1 MYLHVLQQFRVRM
14 SIVVRTSGDP
24 LHHTQAV
31 RQAIW
36 SQDPHQ
42 TITSVRT
49 LESVLGTAV
58 SRPRLL
64 AWLLAMVGGVGL
76 MLGAIGVFGVL
87 AYQVAEQRQEIGVRV
102 ALGASPGR
110 VLRAI
115 VGHGMLLAS
124 LGVARGLAA
133 ALVLTRWMQG
143 VLFGIEA
150 SDPLTLLQV
159 SLVMAASALL
169 ASWLPA
175 RRALAVDTATA
186 LRQT

>member
-1 MYLHVLQQFRVRM
+1 
-14 SIVVRTSGDP
+14 
-24 LHHTQAV
+24 
-31 RQAIW
+31 
-36 SQDPHQ
+36 
-42 TITSVRT
+42 
-49 LESVLGTAV
+49 
-58 SRPRLL
+58 
-64 AWLLAMVGGVGL
+64 
-76 MLGAIGVFGVL
+76 L

-124 LGVARGLAA
+124 IGVAGGLAA

-143 VLFGIEA
+143 VLFGIEP

-175 RRALAVDTATA
+175 RRALAVDPATA